1 MRQPRQVR
9 RRSAPASGRKPA
21 RRVRTEST
29 NGKLQD
35 LAAFLGSPDFVLSLA
50 RGLRVIEAFE
60 AHPTGLSVSDAAQRT
75 NLSRAAVR
83 RLLMTLEMLGYAES
97 DGHIYQLKP
106 RILRLGYSYLSSS
119 SLAEIAHPILQR
131 VAEAVREAV
140 ALGVLEGEEVV
151 YIAHYGVRRV
161 MSVGVSV
168 GTRLP
173 AYCTSGGRVLLAAL
187 PETEFQA
194 YLENLI
200 LRPMTSKTITE
211 KAAFAA
217 MIEKV
222 RLEGYALVDEELEP
236 GLRSM
241 AVPVRSRQNAVVAS
255 MNTGVHAAQLSYV
268 EMTDRILP
276 ALREGAELLGKQ
288 IG

>member
-1 MRQPRQVR
+1 M
-9 RRSAPASGRKPA
+9 A
-21 RRVRTEST
+21 E
-29 NGKLQD
+29 
-35 LAAFLGSPDFVLSLA
+35 FLGSPDFVLSLA
-50 RGLRVIEAFE
+50 RGLQVIEAFE
-60 AHPTGLSVSDAAQRT
+60 TNAAELSVSDVSEKT
-75 NLSRAAVR
+75 GLSRAAVR

-97 DGHIYQLKP
+97 DGRTFQLKP
-106 RILRLGYSYLSSS
+106 RILRLGYSYLSSN
-119 SLAEIAHPILQR
+119 SLANIANPILQR
-131 VAEAVREAV
+131 VAEAVHQAV
-140 ALGVLEGEEVV
+140 ALGVLEGDEVL

-173 AYCTSGGRVLLAAL
+173 AYCTSGGRVLLAEL
-187 PETEFQA
+187 PEREFSA
-194 YLENLI
+194 YLAGTE

-211 KAAFAA
+211 KAAFVA

-222 RLEGYALVDEELEP
+222 RLEGFALVDEELEP

-241 AVPVRSRQNAVVAS
+241 AVPVRSRQNVVVAS

-268 EMTDRILP
+268 EMMDRILP
-276 ALREGAELLGKQ
+276 ELKEGAQLLGQQ

>member
-1 MRQPRQVR
+1 MRAERP
-9 RRSAPASGRKPA
+9 
-21 RRVRTEST
+21 
-29 NGKLQD
+29 NGEPQD

-60 AHPTGLSVSDAAQRT
+60 AHSAGLSVSEAAQRT
-75 NLSRAAVR
+75 KLSRAAVR

-97 DGHIYQLKP
+97 DGHTYQLKP
-106 RILRLGYSYLSSS
+106 RILRLGYSYLSST

-131 VAEAVREAV
+131 VAETVREAV
-140 ALGVLEGEEVV
+140 ALGVLEGQEVV

-187 PETEFQA
+187 PDAELQA
-194 YLENLI
+194 YLERVA
-200 LRPMTSKTITE
+200 LRPLTPKTITE
-211 KAAFAA
+211 RAAFAA

-241 AVPVRSRQNAVVAS
+241 AVPVRSRQNVVAAS
-255 MNTGVHAAQLSYV
+255 MNTGVHAAQLSLA

>member
-1 MRQPRQVR
+1 VTRIRVLR
-9 RRSAPASGRKPA
+9 RRIESAARKTA
-21 RRVRTEST
+21 RLQRTVEQAT
-29 NGKLQD
+29 EAGD
-35 LAAFLGSPDFVLSLA
+35 WARFLGTPDFVLSLA

-60 AHPTGLSVSDAAQRT
+60 TNAKGLSVSGVAQRT
-75 NLSRAAVR
+75 GLSRAAVR

-97 DGHIYQLKP
+97 EGGIYRLKP

-119 SLAEIAHPILQR
+119 SLAAIADPILQS
-131 VAEAVREAV
+131 VAEILHEAV
-140 ALGVLEGEEVV
+140 ALGVLEGEDVV
-151 YIAHYGVRRV
+151 YVAHHGVQRV

-187 PETEFQA
+187 PEADFQEF
-194 YLENLI
+194 LHRST
-200 LRPMTSKTITE
+200 LRSKTAKTITE

-222 RLEGYALVDEELEP
+222 RLQGFALVDEELEP

-241 AVPVRSRQNAVVAS
+241 AVPVKSRQNVVVAS
-255 MNTGVHAAQLSYV
+255 MNTGVHAAKLSCV
-268 EMTDRILP
+268 DMMNRVLP
-276 ALREGAELLGKQ
+276 ALKEGAQRLEQQLG
-288 IG
+288 

>member
-1 MRQPRQVR
+1 MI
-9 RRSAPASGRKPA
+9 RSGGAPTSGRRPP
-21 RRVRTEST
+21 RRTWAKNATGEA
-29 NGKLQD
+29 QD
-35 LAAFLGSPDFVLSLA
+35 LAAFPGSPDFVLSLA

-60 AHPTGLSVSDAAQRT
+60 THANGLSVSDVAQKT

-83 RLLMTLEMLGYAES
+83 RLLMTLVMLGYAES
-97 DGHIYQLKP
+97 DGHLYRLKP
-106 RILRLGYSYLSSS
+106 RILRLGYSFLSSS
-119 SLAEIAHPILQR
+119 SLADIAHPILQR
-131 VAEAVREAV
+131 VAEALHEAV
-140 ALGVLEGEEVV
+140 ALGVLEGQEVL

-187 PETEFQA
+187 PETDLREFLA
-194 YLENLI
+194 KVT

-211 KAAFAA
+211 KEALAA

-222 RLEGYALVDEELEP
+222 RREGYALVDEELES

-241 AVPVRSRQNAVVAS
+241 AVPVRSRQNVVVAA

-268 EMTDRILP
+268 EMMDRILP
-276 ALREGAELLGKQ
+276 ALKEGAEILGQQ

>member
-1 MRQPRQVR
+1 VKRQREAR
-9 RRSAPASGRKPA
+9 RAGARASGRKRSRPA
-21 RRVRTEST
+21 RSENA
-29 NGKLQD
+29 NGEPQD
-35 LAAFLGSPDFVLSLA
+35 LSAFLGSPDFVLSLA

-60 AHPTGLSVSDAAQRT
+60 AHPTGLTVSDAAVRT
-75 NLSRAAVR
+75 DLSRAAVR

-97 DGHIYQLKP
+97 DGHVYRLKP

-119 SLAEIAHPILQR
+119 SLAETAQPILQH
-131 VAEAVREAV
+131 VAEALREAV

-151 YIAHYGVRRV
+151 YVAHYGVRRV

-173 AYCTSGGRVLLAAL
+173 AYCTSGGRVLLAAM
-187 PETEFQA
+187 PEAEFRQ
-194 YLENLI
+194 YLERTT
-200 LRPMTSKTITE
+200 LRPLTSKTVTE

-217 MIEKV
+217 MIGKV

-241 AVPVRSRQNAVVAS
+241 AVPVRSRQNTVVAS
-255 MNTGVHAAQLSYV
+255 MNTGVQAAHLSCA

-276 ALREGAELLGKQ
+276 ALRKGAELLGKQ